1 MIRRADWRKRQRI
14 WKDSSRGFGTIPQSK
29 PRSVPTKK
37 SKQYLESQGT
47 LASRLLMGITGVSV
61 WLTGLVTRE
70 YTC

>member
-1 MIRRADWRKRQRI
+1 MIRRGDWRKQQRI

-47 LASRLLMGITGVSV
+47 LASRLLMGSLGFPC
-61 WLTGLVTRE
+61 GLQGS
-70 YTC
+70 